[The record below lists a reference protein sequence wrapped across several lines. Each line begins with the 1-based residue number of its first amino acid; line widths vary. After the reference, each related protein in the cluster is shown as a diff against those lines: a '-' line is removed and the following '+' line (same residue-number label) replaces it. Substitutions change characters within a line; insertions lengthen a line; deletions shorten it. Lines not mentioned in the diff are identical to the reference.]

1 MKQLIKL
8 KAGRPWY
15 QSQPKRIPRKV
26 NYTSIS
32 SLNNDT
38 KLLHKTSEN
47 QIKQHI
53 KGLYSMTKWDL
64 FLKYKD
70 GSTCKS
76 IKKIYHNNR
85 MKEKIPHRIT
95 STDAENA
102 FAEIQHPF
110 LTENIQ
116 QTRNRRELPP
126 YIKSHY
132 ENPTMCIIWNTETFP
147 LRSECPLSPQLTDMI
162 PEVSASPTVRKIE
175 GTI

>member
-8 KAGRPWY
+8 KAGQPWY
-15 QSQPKRIPRKV
+15 QSQTKRIPRKV

-53 KGLYSMTKWDL
+53 KRLYSMTKWDL

-85 MKEKIPHRIT
+85 MKEKIPHTIT
-95 STDAENA
+95 STDAENPRA
-102 FAEIQHPF
+102 HKKTSSINFWKRGCGLYTVTISYFNFWLNWNDQL
-110 LTENIQ
+110 LTHSQ
-116 QTRNRRELPP
+116 RE
-126 YIKSHY
+126 S
-132 ENPTMCIIWNTETFP
+132 
-147 LRSECPLSPQLTDMI
+147 
-162 PEVSASPTVRKIE
+162 
-175 GTI
+175 